1 MTDRL
6 SFTSLPAGLLLAAS
20 LCTSLLAQELP
31 MVAVYPMEASS
42 NSAVNSFIKRE
53 QLDPTLLVLGAEE
66 ALRNSKR
73 FKIFERD
80 QKVLQS
86 TIIKEQD
93 RAACGDEET
102 AKIKCDIRRFAGNA
116 ADIGKLSNVEFIV
129 QIAITD
135 LSIQEPSYR
144 PIEEFPGR
152 FRKTNNA
159 SLDVSVKV
167 LDTTSGQIK
176 YQGSVVT
183 ALGTKPEIVTE
194 RTGVAT
200 RAVWTLLATEAGRRV
215 GNSIFGAIYPIEV
228 VQTNGKSI
236 FINRGQGSGV
246 QIGEIYEVYAV
257 GPSMKDPKT
266 GIDLG
271 GEETLIGEVVIR
283 RIAEKFSVSEPVGRM
298 AQMPEAGAI
307 LRLK

>member
-1 MTDRL
+1 MARL
-6 SFTSLPAGLLLAAS
+6 SLTSISAALLLSAA
-20 LCTSLLAQELP
+20 LCTSASSQDLP
-31 MVAVYPMEASS
+31 LVAVYPMEASS
-42 NSAVNSFIKRE
+42 NNAVNAFIKRE
-53 QLDPTLLVLGAEE
+53 QLDQTLLVLGAEE
-66 ALRNSKR
+66 TLRGSKR
-73 FKIFERD
+73 FKLFERD

-93 RAACGDEET
+93 RAACGEEET
-102 AKIKCDIRRFAGNA
+102 AKIKCDLRRFAGNA

-129 QIAITD
+129 QIAIKDVT
-135 LSIQEPSYR
+135 IQEPTYR

-159 SLDVSVKV
+159 SIDVSVKV

-183 ALGTKPEIVTE
+183 SLGGKPEIVTE
-194 RTGVAT
+194 RTGIVI
-200 RAVWTLLATEAGRRV
+200 RAVWTQLGTEAGRRV
-215 GNSIFGAIYPIEV
+215 GNSIFSAIYPIEV

-236 FINRGQGSGV
+236 FVNRGQGSGIQV
-246 QIGEIYEVYAV
+246 GEIYEVYAV

-271 GEETLIGEVVIR
+271 GEETLLGEVVIR

-298 AQMPEAGAI
+298 AQMPEAGAV